1 MTSARLTGG
10 HSWRWNTWRARR
22 YANCIA
28 AGPLKIEEI
37 LDLGIQIADALDAAH
52 AKGIVHRDIKPSNI
66 FVTARGHAKI
76 MDFGV
81 AKLREACHAM
91 RTVKNC

>member
-1 MTSARLTGG
+1 MGA
-10 HSWRWNTWRARR
+10 HSWRWSFWRARR
-22 YANCIA
+22 CGSCIA
-28 AGPLKIEEI
+28 AGPLTIDKI

-66 FVTARGHAKI
+66 FVTARGQAKI

-81 AKLREACHAM
+81 AKLAPERASLVTKQCGQP
-91 RTVKNC
+91 RNC